1 MGIVQPFENKKAYH
15 PANDQTLCATER
27 SPGTMIN
34 ARERRILLI
43 TCFGHFLSHTHMLVF
58 PALVLPLTSLMTLDL
73 SHVLELSFWMYLF
86 FGVTAL
92 PWGMLADRWGA
103 KRLLLLFFAGGALS
117 CLAAAHW
124 VTSPSSFLIALAA
137 LGIFSG
143 IYHPAGLGLISKELR
158 HVSLG
163 MGYNGM
169 AGNLGLATAPL
180 LAGLINW
187 LWGPAAVYL
196 ILAALNLAGIAL
208 MLSFPLSETPPV
220 QATAAAGDND
230 GNLNAFLI
238 LLVAMML
245 GGIAYRGATVIF
257 PAYFQLRSAWLVN
270 ALTGLWGWH
279 LSANVVAT
287 GITSIIFLAGI
298 FGQYSGGRLAQ
309 RFDARYIY
317 LIFHLTTLP
326 AVFLM
331 AATANLALGGLAM
344 VYFFFL
350 LGMQPAE
357 NTLVAR
363 FSSKRLHHSAYG
375 TKFVLT
381 FGVGSLAVKLVQYI
395 ETNWG
400 LTFVFPALGLVS
412 VLLVGAILVLIR
424 RTSQTVG

>member
-1 MGIVQPFENKKAYH
+1 
-15 PANDQTLCATER
+15 
-27 SPGTMIN
+27 MIDP
-34 ARERRILLI
+34 RERRILLI
-43 TCFGHFLSHTHMLVF
+43 TCFGHFMSHFHMLVF
-58 PALVLPLTSLMTLDL
+58 PALVLPLTSRMTLDL
-73 SHVLELSFWMYLF
+73 PHVLDLSFWMYLF

-103 KRLLLLFFAGGALS
+103 KRLMMLFFAGGALS

-124 VTSPSSFLIALAA
+124 IGSPQAYEIALAA
-137 LGIFSG
+137 LGVFSG
-143 IYHPAGLGLISKELR
+143 IYHPAGLGLISKELE

-196 ILAALNLAGIAL
+196 TLAALNVAGIAL
-208 MLSFPLSETPPV
+208 MLAFPLSESPPV
-220 QATAAAGDND
+220 RAGAAGGDN

-257 PAYFQLRSAWLVN
+257 PAYFELRSTWLID
-270 ALTGLWGWH
+270 ALTALWGRH
-279 LSANVVAT
+279 LSGNVVAT
-287 GITSIIFLAGI
+287 GITSVIFLAGI

-309 RFDARYIY
+309 RFDARYCY
-317 LIFHLTTLP
+317 LAFHLITLP

-331 AATANLALGGLAM
+331 AAAANLALGGLAM

-381 FGVGSLAVKLVQYI
+381 FGVGALAVKLVQHI
-395 ETNWG
+395 ESALG
-400 LTFVFPALGLVS
+400 LSFVFPALGLVS
-412 VLLVGAILVLIR
+412 VLLVSAILVLIR
-424 RTSQTVG
+424 RTSPADGSRD